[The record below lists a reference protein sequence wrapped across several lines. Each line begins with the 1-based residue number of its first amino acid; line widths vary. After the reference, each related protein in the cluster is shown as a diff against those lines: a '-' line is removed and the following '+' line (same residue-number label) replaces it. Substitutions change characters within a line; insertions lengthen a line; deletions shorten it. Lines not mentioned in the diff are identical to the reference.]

1 MSSMRPSHT
10 RRAILLC
17 ALTLVTLPVF
27 PRAESAVVRL
37 GFVHPQAPAT
47 ATHGLDAFWKRMR
60 DLGYIEGQNLVIEAR
75 WAEGRA
81 ERLPRLTKDV
91 VAQNVDVLVT
101 YSTPGAIAAKDATRT
116 IPIAAVAMGEP
127 LRTGLA
133 ANLARPEGNLTG
145 FSTGLGQG
153 IAGKR
158 LELLQ
163 QAIPGLDTVTII
175 GDTRN
180 PIARETVTELQRV
193 APSLGLKLHL
203 IEVRE
208 VRAVESA
215 FAEARRKGQ
224 AALMLTNT
232 MLSANI
238 RSVTAT
244 AAKHRIPTMYYVRDF
259 VDVGGLMSYSPNY
272 SVQWRRAAEYVD
284 RIVKGTKPA
293 DLPIEQPTQYLLVV
307 NLATARAL
315 GLQMP
320 ESILIRADELIQ

>member
-1 MSSMRPSHT
+1 VWDKFKTHLPGGKKRVKPVEMTCEEYASLEKDVQPEVAYWLDGYDRKTGTEVEEAGEVDLERDVAVLVEMCRPTPKAS
-10 RRAILLC
+10 
-17 ALTLVTLPVF
+17 
-27 PRAESAVVRL
+27 
-37 GFVHPQAPAT
+37 
-47 ATHGLDAFWKRMR
+47 FWKRMR
-60 DLGYIEGQNLVIEAR
+60 ELGYIQGQNLVIEAR

-81 ERLPRLTKDV
+81 ERLPTLMKEVLAR
-91 VAQNVDVLVT
+91 NVDVLVT
-101 YSTPGAIAAKDATRT
+101 YSTPGAIAAKNATRT
-116 IPIAAVAMGEP
+116 TPIVGVAMGEP

-163 QAIPGLDTVTII
+163 QAVPGLDTVTII
-175 GDTRN
+175 GDTTN
-180 PIARETVTELQRV
+180 PIARETVTELRRV

-208 VRAVESA
+208 MRAVESA
-215 FAEARRKGQ
+215 FAEAKRKGQ
-224 AALMLTNT
+224 AAIMLTNT

-259 VDVGGLMSYSPNY
+259 VEAGGL
-272 SVQWRRAAEYVD
+272 D
-284 RIVKGTKPA
+284 
-293 DLPIEQPTQYLLVV
+293 
-307 NLATARAL
+307 
-315 GLQMP
+315 
-320 ESILIRADELIQ
+320 